1 MEPCEALRIIQSLLD
16 GVDPS
21 TGEIFPDNSPYQQ
34 PVILR
39 ALFVAVRAL
48 ERFQEK
54 QKREQRL
61 PENAGKAWDES
72 EDQMLCIEFE
82 SGLTIMQLAQKHRRT
97 SGAIQSRLEKLGK
110 IAPRFQ

>member
-1 MEPCEALRIIQSLLD
+1 MKPSEALKIIQSLAD
-16 GVDPS
+16 GVDPC
-21 TGEIFPDNSPYQQ
+21 TGEIFPDDSPYQQ
-34 PVILR
+34 PSILR

-48 ERFQEK
+48 EHLEER

-61 PENAGKAWDES
+61 PENAGKSWDES
-72 EDQMLCIEFE
+72 EDRILCAEFE

-110 IAPRFQ
+110 IAPRI